1 MKKICTL
8 LIVLIFISSGAIAQS
23 RKEIR
28 EGERM
33 ARYITAVQA
42 LKTKKF
48 GLASEAFSVR
58 PYGHS
63 YITNNVTTS
72 FIGFEGDF
80 LVMKGVL
87 FTPSGS
93 KHRYVVSNYEVVV
106 DKKGNVR
113 VNFEYKGLNNSGTV
127 TIYMKAGNNY
137 ADVNIRRNVNIGY
150 YNRSLS
156 LMGDILPAD
165 TFNFES
171 DTEINKL

>member
-1 MKKICTL
+1 MKKICSL
-8 LIVLIFISSGAIAQS
+8 LIVMILVLTGAMAQS
-23 RKEIR
+23 KKEIR

-48 GLASEAFSVR
+48 GLASETFSVK
-58 PYGHS
+58 PYGNP
-63 YITNNVTTS
+63 YTTDNVTKS

-80 LVMKGVL
+80 LVMKGIL

-93 KHRYVVSNYEVVV
+93 KHRFVVSNYEVKV

-113 VNFEYKGLNNSGTV
+113 AEFDYKGLNNSGTV

-137 ADVNIRRNVNIGY
+137 ADVNIRRNVNSVH

-156 LMGDILPAD
+156 LMGDILPAE
-165 TFNFES
+165 TFNFEE
-171 DTEINKL
+171 DTEIHKL

>member
-58 PYGHS
+58 PYGNSH
-63 YITNNVTTS
+63 ITNNVTTS

-113 VNFEYKGLNNSGTV
+113 VGFDYKGLSNSGTV

>member
-1 MKKICTL
+1 MKKICSL
-8 LIVLIFISSGAIAQS
+8 LLALIIISAGAMAQS
-23 RKEIR
+23 KKEIR

-48 GLASEAFSVR
+48 GLASDSFSVK
-58 PYGHS
+58 PYGTPYS
-63 YITNNVTTS
+63 TDNVTRS

-80 LVMKGVL
+80 LVMKGLL

-93 KHRYVVSNYEVVV
+93 KHRFVVSNYEVKV

-113 VNFEYKGLNNSGTV
+113 AEFDYKGLNNSGTV

-137 ADVNIRRNVNIGY
+137 ADVNIRRNVNSPY

-156 LMGDILPAD
+156 LMGDILPAE
-165 TFNFES
+165 TFNFEE
-171 DTEINKL
+171 DTEIHKL

>member
-8 LIVLIFISSGAIAQS
+8 LIVLIFITSGAIAQS

-48 GLASEAFSVR
+48 GLASESFSVR

-63 YITNNVTTS
+63 YITNNLTTS

-113 VNFEYKGLNNSGTV
+113 VNFDYKGLNNSGTV

-165 TFNFES
+165 SFNFES
-171 DTEINKL
+171 DTEINKP